1 LASPVAMSRNKSQ
14 LTGRVKRLVLA
25 DQRVGKVA
33 KTSYVAMARAAEV
46 FTCHLFRSMS
56 SVACTYE
63 PNPKIL
69 RAAHLKHVANKD
81 EGLSFLRGL
90 PAVARA
96 PDLELDALLEKRELE
111 RERKKPKKRKSS
123 SAQGETKKKKK
134 KKAKVAATA
143 ATAPAKQEVEAAKPA
158 PATVAPPAAA
168 ELSEDDDYDVE

>member
-111 RERKKPKKRKSS
+111 RERERKKPKKRKSS

-134 KKAKVAATA
+134 KAKAA

>member
-1 LASPVAMSRNKSQ
+1 MSRNKSQ

-69 RAAHLKHVANKD
+69 RAAHLKHVANEE

-111 RERKKPKKRKSS
+111 RERERKKPKKRKSS

-134 KKAKVAATA
+134 KAKAAATA